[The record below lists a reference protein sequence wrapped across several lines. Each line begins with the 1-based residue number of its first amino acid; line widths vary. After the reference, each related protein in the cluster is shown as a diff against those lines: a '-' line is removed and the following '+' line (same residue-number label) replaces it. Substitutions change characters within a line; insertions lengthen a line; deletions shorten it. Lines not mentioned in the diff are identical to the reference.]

1 MARPCGGAFVLGLPY
16 LFNSTAYAAV
26 TSIAT
31 IGLYIAYVVP
41 TLLRL
46 RQGEN
51 FRRGPWHLGRWSK
64 PVGLIAV
71 SWVVII
77 TVLFM
82 LPQQSPVTLETF
94 NYAPLTVGVVLL
106 FAGDLVAGLRPQ
118 VVPQPAAP
126 AEQSVAEL
134 EGGAS
139 GFRLGLRA
147 VRTPCSPFAE
157 GVSFWR

>member
-1 MARPCGGAFVLGLPY
+1 M
-16 LFNSTAYAAV
+16 
-26 TSIAT
+26 
-31 IGLYIAYVVP
+31 VP

-82 LPQQSPVTLETF
+82 LPQLNPVTIETF
-94 NYAPLTVGVVLL
+94 NYAPITVGVVLV
-106 FAGDLVAGLRPQ
+106 FMRHLVARLRPQ

-126 AEQSVAEL
+126 AEQPVADSGAGAGGLHSVGARPDRTGQRPARPVPGHTACGP
-134 EGGAS
+134 GG
-139 GFRLGLRA
+139 G
-147 VRTPCSPFAE
+147 PYP
-157 GVSFWR
+157 